1 MGGDMDI
8 FTEDDFRN
16 IVSIQHPYC
25 ISIYMPFFRNGAEI
39 QQNPIRFKNLLSEAE
54 KLLVKRGK
62 RATEASWMLTS
73 AKRFLNFHSFW
84 QYDAS
89 GLAAFIAPGIV
100 KIFRTPSSFRETI
113 MIGDHFYIRPVLPM
127 ITSHMKYYMLDLN
140 LSGVRLYSGSRYLFS
155 RIESETLPGPIENV
169 LLSDFSEKHTQF
181 YGTSLPG
188 DSESPVIYGYGHD
201 TDNQTRRIIEYFNI
215 VNNAVTSLLNKTN
228 SPLITAGVDYLHP
241 IYHKVNSYPQLLD
254 KGIHLD
260 IALFSDQQM
269 HDQSLELVQPYYATR
284 KQYDKE
290 QYRMLAGKKSST
302 AVNDIQS
309 IVAGALH
316 GRVNTLFLVN
326 TSVVT
331 WGQLQKSD
339 QSVTIHDHQLAGDD
353 ELIERAAVD
362 TLQRGGS
369 VYVLDR
375 EEMPDENDVAAI
387 MRY

>member
-1 MGGDMDI
+1 MDI

-181 YGTSLPG
+181 YGTSMPG
-188 DSESPVIYGYGHD
+188 DSESPVVYGYGHD

-228 SPLITAGVDYLHP
+228 APLITAGVDYLHP

-254 KGIHLD
+254 KGIRLD

-269 HDQSLELVQPYYATR
+269 HEQSLELVQPYYATR

-331 WGQLQKSD
+331 WGQFQKSD
-339 QSVTIHDHQLAGDD
+339 QSVTVHDHQFAGDD